1 MLPLL
6 SLNSLH
12 HQPGDCHSNRGLNQ
26 AYRAQA
32 VLEHLT
38 DLVMLMNIMNYD
50 STRGSSNNLKHCG
63 FTDFFK
69 IYFVFHLFI
78 YTPMHISLGG
88 KIGKGTLCV
97 EYSDHGTGDFR
108 SPSFTVIDNC
118 NGSSISPLRYLF

>member
-1 MLPLL
+1 MLLLL

-12 HQPGDCHSNRGLNQ
+12 HQPEVYHFNRGLNQ

-32 VLEHLT
+32 VLELLT
-38 DLVMLMNIMNYD
+38 VPVMLMNIMNYD

-63 FTDFFK
+63 FTDYFL
-69 IYFVFHLFI
+69 IYFVIHLFI
-78 YTPMHISLGG
+78 YIPMHIFLGG